1 MIQHINKPCEN
12 YQTYNIKFISV
23 RVKYLLRS
31 KQILN
36 SSERTYFVQ
45 SIENEI
51 FHLPCNLVIIYHN
64 IWHDRQNLN
73 WNSHFWRKYCKLSI
87 KRKNF
92 STVLIP
98 PFFINTCSIVFLN
111 TFFNVWKA
119 EEKQNILVNNI
130 NGIPRVCERAL

>member
-1 MIQHINKPCEN
+1 MYIKKISILINIYVIQHINKPCEN

-23 RVKYLLRS
+23 PVKYLLRS

-64 IWHDRQNLN
+64 I
-73 WNSHFWRKYCKLSI
+73 
-87 KRKNF
+87 
-92 STVLIP
+92 
-98 PFFINTCSIVFLN
+98 
-111 TFFNVWKA
+111 
-119 EEKQNILVNNI
+119 
-130 NGIPRVCERAL
+130 